1 MNCIYYICK
10 IFSSEKINPEPIP
23 ILNSTQENILK
34 NKSSSIQELDFEY
47 IPIPLFLS
55 VLTPITTVNI
65 TSFTSSY
72 SYRRIYKI
80 IYKILI
86 PYDPYFNHY
95 ENYWLIINKKYKK
108 HCSIKISLYQNI
120 ENEIIID
127 FFSMDKDGT
136 FWELYHLINKKCN
149 NIKKSISSIII
160 KNNICEK
167 KFCEI

>member
-10 IFSSEKINPEPIP
+10 IFSSEKINPEPIS
-23 ILNSTQENILK
+23 ILCSPQEDIFK
-34 NKSSSIQELDFEY
+34 NKSSSIREFDFEY
-47 IPIPLFLS
+47 IAIPLILS
-55 VLTPITTVNI
+55 VLTSTTTVNI

-72 SYRRIYKI
+72 SYIRIYKI

-136 FWELYHLINKKCN
+136 FWKLYHLLKNKCN
-149 NIKKSISSIII
+149 NIKKSKSSITI